1 MADYTS
7 FLAGLGGGFIVIIAF
22 MYFIEI
28 CICIVI
34 LVYIYPSQHCKLERH
49 KSNAGQLRWA
59 NILVL
64 RWTNVILHPR
74 MTSV

>member
-7 FLAGLGGGFIVIIAF
+7 FLAGLGGGIIVIIAF

-34 LVYIYPSQHCKLERH
+34 LVYIPSQHCKLERH